1 MAAALK
7 LLKPDNPIE
16 DWTVVVPRRGKQR
29 RSILPKIKNLGQ
41 QQQQQQ
47 SQPQPWTPM
56 DFDTDPKRESKL
68 MQKICMCIENL
79 KKTEFYRTILN
90 QIQDPQIIG
99 HFSRVLGSE
108 SKMQMVI
115 YGIGSIE
122 SYESPRLQLSL
133 AILIKRKFDWIGD
146 IEIFDPVLSTTEA
159 RVLEALGCQV
169 LSVDEQ
175 GRRQALKP
183 IMFFMPHCE
192 AVLYDNLLQAN
203 WKAGFLTKM
212 VVFGNSFER
221 YEQHVLDFKHSVVG
235 DSVKHVLGSRRFIT
249 EVGIQTVSD
258 DFFRA
263 FHDSS
268 WHFFNIDEKMELQT
282 IQL

>member
-1 MAAALK
+1 MAAAPK
-7 LLKPDNPIE
+7 ILKPVNPDE
-16 DWTVVVPRRGKQR
+16 DWTLVLPRRGKQR
-29 RSILPKIKNLGQ
+29 RSNLPKIKTLEQ
-41 QQQQQQ
+41 QQQQL

-56 DFDTDPKRESKL
+56 DLETDPKRESKL
-68 MQKICMCIENL
+68 MQKIHMCMENL
-79 KKTEFYRTILN
+79 KKTEFYRTFLD
-90 QIQDPQIIG
+90 QIQAPQIIG
-99 HFSRVLGSE
+99 HFSRVLGCE
-108 SKMQMVI
+108 TKLQMVI

-122 SYESPRLQLSL
+122 SYDPPRLQLSL

-146 IEIFDPVLSTTEA
+146 IEIFDPVISTTEA
-159 RVLEALGCQV
+159 RVLEALGCHV
-169 LSVDEQ
+169 LSVNEQ

-183 IMFFMPHCE
+183 TIFFMPHCE
-192 AVLYDNLLQAN
+192 AILYDNLLQAN

-235 DSVKHVLGSRRFIT
+235 DSVKHVLDSRRFIN
-249 EVGIQTVSD
+249 EVKIETFSD

-268 WHFFNIDEKMELQT
+268 WHFFYIDQKMELQT